1 MIKAML
7 KGIAMVW
14 GVGLAVCLMG
24 ALFHYDPQ
32 LGTILSATLVGLG
45 TILSAT
51 LVGCGFGLILFN
63 D

>member
-14 GVGLAVCLMG
+14 GVGLAVVLIG
-24 ALFHYDPQ
+24 ELLRYDAE
-32 LGTILSATLVGLG
+32 LGIILLATIL
-45 TILSAT
+45 
-51 LVGCGFGLILFN
+51 GCVYGLICFSR

>member
-14 GVGLAVCLMG
+14 GVGLAVCLVG

-32 LGTILSATLVGLG
+32 LG